1 LRRSW
6 GVLAVAL
13 IVAASTAG
21 CGGSGGG
28 TKAALTASPHTP
40 RAGER
45 PSRDRAEK
53 LGTARARK
61 LAAEADAVAR
71 QQRRLRANPLATHPW
86 GVYQGPRE
94 PAWVAYEGAS
104 GSNRS
109 VLAAI
114 AKQPKAVWF
123 TTHTSAGQIAGQA
136 RDYIARSQHGNPGA
150 LVQMALFNMRP
161 WEGEACHRLPSA
173 SEQGSYRAWIRNLAG
188 AIGSTPTAIILQ
200 PDGPFA
206 LCAPHHSHIPSDL
219 IAYASRTLSA
229 LPHTSVY
236 VEAGAADWPAA
247 GAQGGATAAAD
258 LLIAGGVKYARGFA
272 LNGTHYSAT
281 SAEIS
286 RGAEINAVLEARGIG
301 KKHFVINTAE
311 NGHPFVFGNYRGG
324 DPDNATVCPSKS
336 VSAAATCTTLGIP
349 PTTDVANA
357 RWGLPATQAR
367 IARNWVDGYMWFGRP
382 WLVRQAWPFS
392 MSRAVQLVRSSP
404 WF

>member
-1 LRRSW
+1 L
-6 GVLAVAL
+6 
-13 IVAASTAG
+13 
-21 CGGSGGG
+21 GS
-28 TKAALTASPHTP
+28 
-40 RAGER
+40 
-45 PSRDRAEK
+45 
-53 LGTARARK
+53 ARARK

-86 GVYQGPRE
+86 GVYEGPRE
-94 PAWVAYEGAS
+94 PAWVAYEHAS
-104 GSNRS
+104 GANRT
-109 VLAAI
+109 VLGAI

-123 TTHTSAGQIAGQA
+123 TTHTSAGQIASQA
-136 RDYIARSQHGNPGA
+136 RDYIARSQHGNPHA

-161 WEGEACHRLPSA
+161 WEGEACHRLPSGA
-173 SEQGSYRAWIRNLAG
+173 EQASYRTWISNLAG
-188 AIGSTPTAIILQ
+188 AIGGTPAAIILQ

-206 LCAPHHSHIPSDL
+206 LCAPHHSRIPSDL
-219 IAYASRTLSA
+219 IAYAARTLSA

-247 GAQGGATAAAD
+247 GAQGGASAAAD

-286 RGAEINAVLEARGIG
+286 RGAEINAILQARGIG

-311 NGHPFVFGNYRGG
+311 NGHPFVFGDYRGG
-324 DPDNATVCPSKS
+324 DPDNATVCASRS
-336 VSAAATCTTLGIP
+336 VSAGTTCTTLGIP
-349 PTTDVANA
+349 PTTDVANS

-367 IARNWVDGYMWFGRP
+367 VARNWVDGYLWFGRP

-392 MSRAVQLVRSSP
+392 LSRALQLVRSSP